1 MANPYGAGTR
11 MQSVSIHTLERTQSV
26 PASMETCWSFFSD
39 PRNLARI
46 TPLEL
51 GFEVLSELPERMHP
65 GLMIE
70 YRVRPLFGIPLTWL
84 TEITHVQEP
93 FLFVDEQRVG
103 PYRIWHHEHHFA
115 KAGDGTVTMRD
126 KVTYQ
131 LPLTPFSEIA
141 HPILVAPQLRRI
153 FSYRDEAVRKIF
165 PGS

>member
-1 MANPYGAGTR
+1 VA
-11 MQSVSIHTLERTQSV
+11 IHTLERTQSV

-46 TPLEL
+46 TPPEL
-51 GFEVLSELPERMHP
+51 GFEVLSELPARMHP

-93 FLFVDEQRVG
+93 DFFVDEQRVG

-115 KAGDGTVTMRD
+115 DAGDGTVTMRD

-131 LPLTPFSEIA
+131 LPFGPLGEIVHPFI
-141 HPILVAPQLRRI
+141 VAPQLRRI
-153 FSYRDEAVRKIF
+153 FEFRDEAVRKIF
-165 PGS
+165 PAGVSR